1 MIISVV
7 ILLLL
12 ANGHSHSQILQRPLY
27 LDFDIGLREGSE
39 GSDGV
44 TFIVSI
50 QGTEIFRRLYNAQ
63 RWEHVRLDLTPYRK
77 QRVTLRF
84 STTPGPVGNGAWDWA
99 MWGEPKITYEP
110 VAQLTEIGFFIPDVP
125 IRSFPDTLENHGNG
139 QYWLKAQL
147 PAQVLI
153 LFGTPQQTEML
164 DNLRDAHFVA
174 GLQFDSIFREGSVWD
189 SGKRSELTA
198 TGVRKQTLNAQPPPG
213 GETVL
218 QFLLALPA
226 AEEVTFSFS
235 MGLPDISCSIDGLF
249 LKVLL
254 NGQSRFEHFAFNE
267 PGWVDARISL
277 SEFAGETVLLELVTD
292 SGETVSCDWAH
303 WADLFIT
310 AKGVESNGDVN
321 QDGIINVLDIILVAQ
336 NLGQK
341 PPSNPRVDVN
351 KDGQVNV
358 LDLVFVAER
367 LGEKVA
373 ATPSQVDTIKSETS
387 SPGDIIVVR
396 RALREL
402 EAVPEKS
409 HNVEITIQFLYAWL
423 VNANQSVRETRLL
436 PNYPNPFNP
445 ETWIPYQL
453 AKAADVS
460 VTIYDVGSR
469 LVRTVSVGFRPVG
482 YYLTRERAAYW
493 DGRNET
499 GEPVS
504 SGVYFLQFVAGDFAA
519 TQRVVIVK

>member
-1 MIISVV
+1 MPRFVLPEESLGYERVFGVTQVKTHRNIPYWRTYNETTILGLHPEKSYFLSDTPRDFSQAHINALPDGVSVTESRVTENAALFRLERLDISHEIDLLSEIHLVRTGIVHKGKELPRQRGASFHKTEVSIAGVRKSAIDAHPPHRIIPGDNIRRDTSTFGEWA
-7 ILLLL
+7 LSLPDT
-12 ANGHSHSQILQRPLY
+12 STPLY

-50 QGTEIFRRLYNAQ
+50 QGTELFRRLYKAQ

-84 STTPGPVGNGAWDWA
+84 STTPGPVGDGAWDWA
-99 MWGEPKITYEP
+99 MWGDPEITYEP
-110 VAQLTEIGFFIPDVP
+110 VGSTDRDRILHTECADEKL
-125 IRSFPDTLENHGNG
+125 PDTLENHGNG

-174 GLQFDSIFREGSVWD
+174 GLQFDGIFREGSVWG

-198 TGVRKQTLNAQPPPG
+198 TGVRKQTLNGQPPPG
-213 GETVL
+213 GQTVL
-218 QFLLALPA
+218 QFLLSLPP

-254 NGQSRFEHFAFNE
+254 NGQSRFEHFAFND
-267 PGWVDARISL
+267 PGWVDGRISL

-292 SGETVSCDWAH
+292 SGETISCDWAH

-310 AKGVESNGDVN
+310 AKGVESSGDVN
-321 QDGIINVLDIILVAQ
+321 QDGIVNVLDIILVAQ

-341 PPSNPRVDVN
+341 SPSNPRVDVN

-358 LDLVFVAER
+358 LDLVFVAEH

-373 ATPSQVDTIKSETS
+373 P
-387 SPGDIIVVR
+387 PHL
-396 RALREL
+396 LR
-402 EAVPEKS
+402 
-409 HNVEITIQFLYAWL
+409 
-423 VNANQSVRETRLL
+423 
-436 PNYPNPFNP
+436 
-445 ETWIPYQL
+445 
-453 AKAADVS
+453 
-460 VTIYDVGSR
+460 
-469 LVRTVSVGFRPVG
+469 
-482 YYLTRERAAYW
+482 
-493 DGRNET
+493 
-499 GEPVS
+499 
-504 SGVYFLQFVAGDFAA
+504 
-519 TQRVVIVK
+519 